1 MTNNM
6 NAPPPKTGKK
16 GRLQLAQEFLGWLL
30 TVLLAVLGG
39 FQILSGQWQHG
50 GVLLAIS
57 AITYPLN
64 RLPEWIRLLLSIPAA
79 LYLFSVS
86 LD

>member
-1 MTNNM
+1 M
-6 NAPPPKTGKK
+6 NTPPPETGKR

-30 TVLLAVLGG
+30 TVLLAVMGG
-39 FQILSGQWQHG
+39 FQILSGQWQDG

-64 RLPEWIRLLLSIPAA
+64 RLPDWIRLLLSIPAGI
-79 LYLFSVS
+79 YLFSVT